1 MGKSFL
7 ALLLVA
13 FGVGGTD
20 TMDPTIT
27 IDPHP
32 PVAGQSVT
40 VTFTGTCPA
49 TLTME
54 INPCVGG
61 IDTMDP
67 TITIDPHPPVA
78 GQSVKVTFTGT
89 CPATLTM
96 EINPGQHTS
105 EIDIGEDGTATFIMP
120 DGATYIISDPKGEAD
135 PLSGS
140 ITPP

>member
-54 INPCVGG
+54 INPGG
-61 IDTMDP
+61 I
-67 TITIDPHPPVA
+67 
-78 GQSVKVTFTGT
+78 F
-89 CPATLTM
+89 
-96 EINPGQHTS
+96 S
-105 EIDIGEDGTATFIMP
+105 EIHIGEDGTATFTMP
-120 DGATYIISDPKGEAD
+120 DGDSYIISDEKGEAD

-140 ITPP
+140 ITP